1 MKAKKKE
8 LIKLPKK
15 MMKTIKSIYVL
26 ATIIILSVLVIGC
39 KSQSLA
45 TSAPFSIDEKTYFH
59 WVGARQGT
67 EGTTIRLVG
76 RTQSLNV
83 SFSKLYFQNH
93 EYGIVPEFNSHG
105 FLIEGTFSK
114 FREKDMMVHKDPA
127 VEYGNKSSKEEKKI
141 PFDLKDDEAVL
152 LYSVNG
158 MEGYHK
164 ISGLKQLEKVNMP

>member
-1 MKAKKKE
+1 MKA
-8 LIKLPKK
+8 
-15 MMKTIKSIYVL
+15 IKSIHVQL
-26 ATIIILSVLVIGC
+26 AIIILSVIIVGC

-45 TSAPFSIDEKTYFH
+45 TSVPFDLDEKTYFY
-59 WVGARQGT
+59 WVGGKQGT

-93 EYGIVPEFNSHG
+93 EYDIVPEFSSQG
-105 FLIEGTFSK
+105 FSIEGTFSK
-114 FREKDMMVHKDPA
+114 FREKDVIMHKDPVA
-127 VEYGNKSSKEEKKI
+127 EYGNQPPKVDKKI

-152 LYSVNG
+152 LYSING

-164 ISGLKQLEKVNMP
+164 ISGIKQLEKVYMP

>member
-8 LIKLPKK
+8 LIRLPQKI
-15 MMKTIKSIYVL
+15 MKAIKSIYVQL
-26 ATIIILSVLVIGC
+26 TIIIFSIIMIGC

-45 TSAPFSIDEKTYFH
+45 TSAPFDIDEKTYFY
-59 WVGARQGT
+59 WDGGKQGT

-93 EYGIVPEFNSHG
+93 EYGIVPQFNNQG
-105 FLIEGTFSK
+105 FSIEGTFSK
-114 FREKDMMVHKDPA
+114 FREKDMIIHKDPA
-127 VEYGNKSSKEEKKI
+127 AEYGNEPQKVEKKI

-164 ISGLKQLEKVNMP
+164 ISGIQQLEKVYMP

>member
-1 MKAKKKE
+1 MKK
-8 LIKLPKK
+8 
-15 MMKTIKSIYVL
+15 IKSIHVQL
-26 ATIIILSVLVIGC
+26 TIIVLSVIMIGC
-39 KSQSLA
+39 KAQNLA
-45 TSAPFSIDEKTYFH
+45 TSAPFDIDEKTYFY
-59 WVGARQGT
+59 WDGGKQGT

-93 EYGIVPEFNSHG
+93 EYGIVPEFNSQG
-105 FLIEGTFSK
+105 FLIEGSFSE
-114 FREKDMMVHKDPA
+114 FREKDVIMHKDPA
-127 VEYGNKSSKEEKKI
+127 AEYGNKPQKVEQKI

-164 ISGLKQLEKVNMP
+164 ISGIKQLDKVYKP

>member
-1 MKAKKKE
+1 
-8 LIKLPKK
+8 
-15 MMKTIKSIYVL
+15 MMKEIKSIHVQL
-26 ATIIILSVLVIGC
+26 AIIILSVIMVGC

-45 TSAPFSIDEKTYFH
+45 TSVPFDIDEKTYFY
-59 WVGARQGT
+59 WIGGKQGT

-93 EYGIVPEFNSHG
+93 EYDIVPEFSSQG
-105 FLIEGTFSK
+105 FSIEGTFSK
-114 FREKDMMVHKDPA
+114 FREKDVIMHKDPA
-127 VEYGNKSSKEEKKI
+127 AEYGNQPSKGEKKI

-152 LYSVNG
+152 LYSING

-164 ISGLKQLEKVNMP
+164 ISGIKQLDKVYMP